1 MRDHVIV
8 YVLLLTLVCY
18 LQQGMFTMMFIVDA
32 PYDAFEDLCCSV
44 VVYTEVGPKVG
55 PNRCVPVVH
64 GNSHSVLEPAE
75 MHELYGVLLPGESG
89 S

>member
-44 VVYTEVGPKVG
+44 VVYTEVGP
-55 PNRCVPVVH
+55 NRCVPVVH
-64 GNSHSVLEPAE
+64 GNSHSVFEPAE
-75 MHELYGVLLPGESG
+75 MHELYRGVLLPGESG
-89 S
+89 A